1 MMMSA
6 TGRAASLAAVLL
18 GLQQAGLAFAVPTCE
33 RVASQWAVI
42 FSAECTQWFQQ
53 IGSRRGS
60 PPESCI
66 QQFTSAVLVENFPWN
81 DDVVIVDNETP
92 GDDFSLQPEQPVL
105 KFGAGTVIMQTSWDM
120 EDGSLWQPRM
130 SSSAERVYA
139 EVEYIA
145 SDNHNYLDFDLSV
158 RYEPEHPPPGSFTRA
173 LSEDNDAP
181 DEADVEEI
189 LELSAT
195 PPPLAQDANGDLSY
209 EPAYVYSYELESYD
223 FSYSFELED
232 LDSYSYEFIDSMFE
246 EELSPYSQTYS
257 YNFRG
262 GEEVSVP
269 PPSAVQ
275 SVTSLDIYVCTD
287 EDNNL
292 AELRFDCDPE
302 NDGDAQC
309 FAEAGEPN
317 VHALQIH
324 GMDMYCDNVCLAGQ
338 EGGLWCDIFGL
349 DGCRMCT
356 DDCTSI
362 CDGEASCSSCILCGA
377 PRVPPPP
384 SPTDGSRGIPIMSG
398 SPTMAP
404 SAVDG
409 SRGIET
415 MSPTSS
421 PTSSSSTGSRGIETT
436 MSPTSLPSSGTH
448 LTPAPSFEDGSMV
461 PLEPSYMGAPTSS
474 AEPTDGLSTA
484 SPAARVPILTAFPT
498 PSPTATDRELPA
510 ASMAPTNAA
519 ETTAPSITD
528 GSVLPL
534 EPSYTDAPTTTIEPT
549 NSMPNTVETPAPTTT
564 DRELPAASKAPTNA
578 VETTAPSFTDGS
590 MLEPSYTDA
599 PTTSTGPTDGMPTTV
614 ETASPTTTDRELPAA
629 SMAPTSVVDPTSAP
643 TDGMPTTSETASPT
657 TTDREIDSS
666 SMAPTSI
673 VDSTSAPTNGMPT
686 TSETASPTT
695 IDREIDSPSMAPT
708 SIIDSTSAPT
718 DGMPTTTE

>member
-1 MMMSA
+1 MRSA

-18 GLQQAGLAFAVPTCE
+18 GLQLAGLASGAPTCE

-53 IGSRRGS
+53 IGSRRDS

-66 QQFTSAVLVENFPWN
+66 QQLTSAVSVENFPWN
-81 DDVVIVDNETP
+81 DDVVVVDNETP
-92 GDDFSLQPEQPVL
+92 GDDFSLQSEQNVL
-105 KFGAGTVIMQTSWDM
+105 KFGAGIVIMQTSWDM
-120 EDGSLWQPRM
+120 EDGLQWQPRM
-130 SSSAERVYA
+130 STSAERVYA

-158 RYEPEHPPPGSFTRA
+158 RYEPEHPPPGTISRA

-181 DEADVEEI
+181 DMSDVEEI

-195 PPPLAQDANGDLSY
+195 PPPLEQDANGDLSY

-246 EELSPYSQTYS
+246 EESSPYSQTYS
-257 YNFRG
+257 YNFRDA
-262 GEEVSVP
+262 EEVSVP

-292 AELRFDCDPE
+292 AELRFNCDPE

-317 VHALQIH
+317 VRALQIH
-324 GMDMYCDNVCLAGQ
+324 GMDMFCDNACLAGQ

-362 CDGEASCSSCILCGA
+362 CDGDASCSSCILCGA

-384 SPTDGSRGIPIMSG
+384 SPTDGSRGIP
-398 SPTMAP
+398 TMAP

-421 PTSSSSTGSRGIETT
+421 PTSSSSSGSRGIEST
-436 MSPTSLPSSGTH
+436 MSPTSSPSSGTRIMAPGAVQ
-448 LTPAPSFEDGSMV
+448 TPSPSFEDGGMV
-461 PLEPSYMGAPTSS
+461 PAEPSYMAAPTSS
-474 AEPTDGLSTA
+474 AEPTDGLATDA
-484 SPAARVPILTAFPT
+484 PAAGVPILTAFPT
-498 PSPTATDRELPA
+498 PSPTVTDRELPA

-519 ETTAPSITD
+519 VTTAPSITH
-528 GSVLPL
+528 GSTLPL
-534 EPSYTDAPTTTIEPT
+534 EPAYTDAPTTTTEPT
-549 NSMPNTVETPAPTTT
+549 ASMPTAVETPAPTTT
-564 DRELPAASKAPTNA
+564 DREIPAASKAPTNA

-590 MLEPSYTDA
+590 TVEPSYTDA

-614 ETASPTTTDRELPAA
+614 ETASPTTTDREIPAA
-629 SMAPTSVVDPTSAP
+629 SMAPTSGV
-643 TDGMPTTSETASPT
+643 E
-657 TTDREIDSS
+657 
-666 SMAPTSI
+666 
-673 VDSTSAPTNGMPT
+673 STSAPTYG
-686 TSETASPTT
+686 
-695 IDREIDSPSMAPT
+695 
-708 SIIDSTSAPT
+708 
-718 DGMPTTTE
+718 

>member
-1 MMMSA
+1 KVCACARSPPHSTIHPRSHPPSHFTDHFPSPAPRIFFYPPQPEAYTDTFMMMSA

-92 GDDFSLQPEQPVL
+92 GDDFSLQPEQHVL

-324 GMDMYCDNVCLAGQ
+324 GMDMYCD
-338 EGGLWCDIFGL
+338 
-349 DGCRMCT
+349 
-356 DDCTSI
+356 
-362 CDGEASCSSCILCGA
+362 
-377 PRVPPPP
+377 
-384 SPTDGSRGIPIMSG
+384 
-398 SPTMAP
+398 
-404 SAVDG
+404 
-409 SRGIET
+409 
-415 MSPTSS
+415 
-421 PTSSSSTGSRGIETT
+421 
-436 MSPTSLPSSGTH
+436 
-448 LTPAPSFEDGSMV
+448 
-461 PLEPSYMGAPTSS
+461 
-474 AEPTDGLSTA
+474 
-484 SPAARVPILTAFPT
+484 
-498 PSPTATDRELPA
+498 
-510 ASMAPTNAA
+510 
-519 ETTAPSITD
+519 
-528 GSVLPL
+528 
-534 EPSYTDAPTTTIEPT
+534 
-549 NSMPNTVETPAPTTT
+549 
-564 DRELPAASKAPTNA
+564 
-578 VETTAPSFTDGS
+578 
-590 MLEPSYTDA
+590 
-599 PTTSTGPTDGMPTTV
+599 
-614 ETASPTTTDRELPAA
+614 
-629 SMAPTSVVDPTSAP
+629 
-643 TDGMPTTSETASPT
+643 
-657 TTDREIDSS
+657 
-666 SMAPTSI
+666 
-673 VDSTSAPTNGMPT
+673 
-686 TSETASPTT
+686 
-695 IDREIDSPSMAPT
+695 
-708 SIIDSTSAPT
+708 
-718 DGMPTTTE
+718 